1 MKGFWRT
8 GKGLVAAND
17 LACHQSQPD
26 LIIFGVLELLL
37 LSNQQLWRHPVRWVR
52 RGIQNNSTPC
62 SRLPW
67 CRSRGRSIRP

>member
-17 LACHQSQPD
+17 LARHQSQPA

-37 LSNQQLWRHPVRWVR
+37 LPNQQL
-52 RGIQNNSTPC
+52 
-62 SRLPW
+62 
-67 CRSRGRSIRP
+67 